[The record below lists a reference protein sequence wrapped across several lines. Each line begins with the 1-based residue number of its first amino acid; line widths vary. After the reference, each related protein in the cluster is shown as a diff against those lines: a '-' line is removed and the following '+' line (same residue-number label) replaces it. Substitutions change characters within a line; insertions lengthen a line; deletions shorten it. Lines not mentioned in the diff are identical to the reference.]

1 MTPDT
6 ARLRREADAWDET
19 RLRLI
24 AGLDLTDH
32 EVSMELR
39 HNPYRQQVA
48 A

>member
-19 RLRLI
+19 RLRYL

-39 HNPYRQQVA
+39 HNPYRRVA